1 MLPVLNQFLDF
12 LGLNTST
19 KINDKSKNSKTE
31 KNKESVEEIEDD
43 IQVYQLIEENK
54 IIKEQGV
61 ELEVKTI
68 TELIPQGN
76 KKALKKTR
84 QETHILRR

>member
-31 KNKESVEEIEDD
+31 KNKESIEEIEDD

>member
-31 KNKESVEEIEDD
+31 KNKESIEEIEDD

-84 QETHILRR
+84 QQTHILRR

>member
-84 QETHILRR
+84 QQTHILRR

>member
-31 KNKESVEEIEDD
+31 KNKESIEEIEYD

-54 IIKEQGV
+54 IVKEQGV

>member
-31 KNKESVEEIEDD
+31 KNKESIEEIEDD

-84 QETHILRR
+84 QQTYILRR

>member
-19 KINDKSKNSKTE
+19 KINNKSKNSKTE
-31 KNKESVEEIEDD
+31 KNKESIEEIEDD